1 MMQLWSTR
9 PKSKRLRQ
17 FSIASTPRIA
27 PLFRYIAGDGLAH
40 RGRQEQGGRTMELK
54 HWLSAAGGCLAL
66 ALWTMPATAAPIS
79 AATNGPKVAAN
90 GNSIVETTHWRRH
103 YVYYPYHY
111 DEDDADSF
119 PRYYPYDVPSYRY
132 SYTYPSYHYYYVYPR
147 YRYHHHHHHH
157 HHFRD
162 HRRW

>member
-1 MMQLWSTR
+1 
-9 PKSKRLRQ
+9 
-17 FSIASTPRIA
+17 
-27 PLFRYIAGDGLAH
+27 
-40 RGRQEQGGRTMELK
+40 MELK

-66 ALWTMPATAAPIS
+66 AVWTMPATAAPIS

-103 YVYYPYHY
+103 YVYYAYHY

-162 HRRW
+162 YRRW